1 MSGATGLATS
11 SLGELKQVDAGVL
24 EVGYV
29 DVGPANGRA
38 VILLHGWPYDVHSDA
53 EVAPPLASA
62 GYRLIVPYL
71 RGYGTTR
78 FLSRETVRNGQQSVL
93 AVDTIA
99 LMDALEIEQPILAG
113 FDGGRGRPTS
123 RSPLAAALQGARVR
137 GPLHA
142 PGAATRARNVVGLVF
157 VAAFARRR
165 VSA

>member
-1 MSGATGLATS
+1 MSAATGLATS

-24 EVGYV
+24 EVRYV

-99 LMDALEIEQPILAG
+99 LMDALEIEQPILVDWG
-113 FDGGRGRPTS
+113 RDGQRRAAPGRNAAR
-123 RSPLAAALQGARVR
+123 RSCPWALH
-137 GPLHA
+137 P